1 VGQKITNYKKTTKNQ
16 TMTNPK
22 SKRKATAF
30 IEEPAEEES
39 EVAGSD
45 YESDQVSGHV
55 KQED

>member
-1 VGQKITNYKKTTKNQ
+1 VRFLNKNNKYSPNF

-39 EVAGSD
+39 EVGGSG
-45 YESDQVSGHV
+45 YESDQVRF
-55 KQED
+55 

>member
-1 VGQKITNYKKTTKNQ
+1 
-16 TMTNPK
+16 MTNPK

-55 KQED
+55 KKIEFPIFILPFS